1 MDFYAMTDTG
11 IGEEIGHRIKRL
23 RLRKNMTQ
31 VELSKATKLSLNAI
45 KSLEGGKGKLS
56 SIIGILRELHALDN
70 LNNFIPDIQIS
81 PLQQAQMGK
90 QRERAS
96 GRRIKPAKEN
106 QSDW

>member
-1 MDFYAMTDTG
+1 M
-11 IGEEIGHRIKRL
+11 
-23 RLRKNMTQ
+23 
-31 VELSKATKLSLNAI
+31 
-45 KSLEGGKGKLS
+45 S